1 MSRRGS
7 PRCRRRGPARLP
19 FRAYTFAW
27 LSAALLGYLGWHLWH
42 LWQLESWLRRKL
54 GEPPRDAPGLWG
66 GVFAQLH
73 RLRLQSRARK
83 KRLAR
88 VLKEFRKS
96 TQALPD
102 AGVVLDMDHG
112 IAWLNGRRA
121 PARAAP
127 GGSRPAHREPAA
139 RARVRGVPA

>member
-1 MSRRGS
+1 VT
-7 PRCRRRGPARLP
+7 PGPWPYVVARLAALVGAAVVLGY
-19 FRAYTFAW
+19 FLGYTFAW

-54 GEPPRDAPGLWG
+54 GEPPRDAAGLWG

-83 KRLAR
+83 KRLTR

-96 TQALPD
+96 TQALPT
-102 AGVVLDMDHG
+102 
-112 IAWLNGRRA
+112 
-121 PARAAP
+121 PA
-127 GGSRPAHREPAA
+127 SCWT
-139 RARVRGVPA
+139 